1 MMNNTQVAQPTRNK
15 TRRASMAEPST
26 QPAQVPVEAP
36 TATTDLYGM
45 NSGLVNFLNHNAS
58 QAYKR
63 PWHRLERG
71 LRLNRL
77 SKFIQS
83 EKTKMNLSKEDT
95 EYLTN
100 ILQKSL
106 AKSLLN
112 SKTAVVYDQE
122 TEEIQEIKGLVYH
135 KTADGKMLS
144 QIVEKKSGVTFR
156 KPHTKRTVNTE
167 KTETPAPK

>member
-1 MMNNTQVAQPTRNK
+1 MIPSTRNK
-15 TRRASMAEPST
+15 TRRSST
-26 QPAQVPVEAP
+26 TESVHEEAP
-36 TATTDLYGM
+36 VQVKEAPPATDSYGM
-45 NSGLVNFLNHNAS
+45 NTGLVNFLNHNAS

-77 SKFIQS
+77 SKFIQG
-83 EKTKMNLSKEDT
+83 EKKKWSLSKEDT

-106 AKSLLN
+106 EKKLLN
-112 SKTAVVYDQE
+112 SKTAVVYNLD
-122 TEEIQEIKGLVYH
+122 TEEIDEIRGLVYH
-135 KTADGKMLS
+135 KTADGKILS

-156 KPHTKRTVNTE
+156 KPHTKRSANTE
-167 KTETPAPK
+167 QADPPAPQ